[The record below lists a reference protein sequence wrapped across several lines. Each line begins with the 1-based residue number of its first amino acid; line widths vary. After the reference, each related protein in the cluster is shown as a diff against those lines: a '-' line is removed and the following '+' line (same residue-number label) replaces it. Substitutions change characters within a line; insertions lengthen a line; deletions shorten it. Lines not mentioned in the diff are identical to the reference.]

1 MNQLV
6 GAAAVATVVNAAL
19 MAASAPARHC
29 PKSINKKLS
38 VGSQTP
44 ERVETGT
51 AMSERRR
58 TPSREDRDPDTEPS
72 VELLRAPPAPPPAP
86 PPKPPP
92 APPNPP
98 SASKGHKHAAAAPAP
113 RPPSGRADATAEHER
128 HQRFL
133 EHIESMRTA
142 VHEQADGW
150 LERAIRDALQKQAVM
165 CMMASEEALE
175 QHPEKRSVDAAQRRR
190 RLQETLSDAYTRV
203 AQAEASAQAAHA
215 ELKHAIDIKAFTDEE
230 MRHLDVYIAQ
240 ARTRIEELDKDAAAT
255 SAHDKELHMG
265 LDALHTKLDSLPS
278 EETLVEAAEVSPNMQ
293 KRNVYSS
300 EISEKTQLLGS
311 NERHRRK
318 ISEEINDASTDL
330 RQLDARKA
338 AVAEQQRD
346 IQNAVYR
353 AQATYEDA
361 VSVLDDAREHMKDKQ
376 MVLEPATALLL
387 LGTHSSSAAASS
399 SSATPSSAPSA
410 APATKTAGATSGG
423 KTGGSAKPRAAAAP
437 AGGFLQELNAR
448 VAGRYVD

>member
-1 MNQLV
+1 
-6 GAAAVATVVNAAL
+6 
-19 MAASAPARHC
+19 
-29 PKSINKKLS
+29 
-38 VGSQTP
+38 
-44 ERVETGT
+44 
-51 AMSERRR
+51 
-58 TPSREDRDPDTEPS
+58 
-72 VELLRAPPAPPPAP
+72 
-86 PPKPPP
+86 
-92 APPNPP
+92 
-98 SASKGHKHAAAAPAP
+98 
-113 RPPSGRADATAEHER
+113 
-128 HQRFL
+128 
-133 EHIESMRTA
+133 MRTA

-215 ELKHAIDIKAFTDEE
+215 ELKHAMDTQAFTDVE
-230 MRHLDVYIAQ
+230 MRHLDAYIAQ
-240 ARTRIEELDKDAAAT
+240 ARTRIEELNQDAAAT
-255 SAHDKELHMG
+255 SAHDNELHVE
-265 LDALHTKLDSLPS
+265 LDALNAKLDSLPS
-278 EETLVEAAEVSPNMQ
+278 EATLLEAADATPNMQ
-293 KRNVYSS
+293 KRSFYSS
-300 EISEKTQLLGS
+300 EISKKTELLGS

-318 ISEEINDASTDL
+318 ISDEINDASTEL

-399 SSATPSSAPSA
+399 SSSSSLAPSA
-410 APATKTAGATSGG
+410 ASATKTAGAASGG
-423 KTGGSAKPRAAAAP
+423 KSGGSAKPRAAAAP